1 MEKVAN
7 TQKPVAG
14 KDVAKTEEF
23 KAKKREAAKRCAEKK
38 AKAKEENIAR
48 AKEAL
53 DILEKYKLQDKV
65 NPEFVAWLK
74 GLANPTITRAAS
86 GTSFLNKVFGDSPKV
101 GDKIT
106 LMDFMKKTMQGK
118 SQFDKQ
124 VKALAEKG
132 IIIEYKAAANML
144 EATYTIT
151 KLA

>member
-1 MEKVAN
+1 MEKVVN
-7 TQKPVAG
+7 TQKPAAG

-23 KAKKREAAKRCAEKK
+23 KAKKREAAKKCADRKKERAAKVVEK
-38 AKAKEENIAR
+38 AKALLKIIEDKKINLPAE
-48 AKEAL
+48 
-53 DILEKYKLQDKV
+53 DI
-65 NPEFVAWLK
+65 EFWK
-74 GLANPTITRAAS
+74 SLANPTVARAAT

-132 IIIEYKAAANML
+132 ITIEYKAAANML
-144 EATYTIT
+144 ESTYTIT

>member
-1 MEKVAN
+1 MEKVVN
-7 TQKPVAG
+7 TQKPVAA
-14 KDVAKTEEF
+14 KEDVAKTEEF
-23 KAKKREAAKRCAEKK
+23 KAKKREAAKKCADRKKERAAQLTEK
-38 AKAKEENIAR
+38 AKALVALIE
-48 AKEAL
+48 AK
-53 DILEKYKLQDKV
+53 KV
-65 NPEFVAWLK
+65 NLPAEDVEFWK
-74 GLANPTITRAAS
+74 GLANPTVTRAAS